1 MVRTS
6 NSSYLRL
13 VADAPVRE
21 EPPVVTAFRR
31 NVRYAHAIAFRI
43 LGREGEVEDLLQD
56 LFVAAQRDLRDLS
69 NEFSVRK
76 WFTVATVRMAR
87 RRARR
92 QRLLRFFGF
101 DEPILCDVPSTEA
114 TPEQRAEVAALNTTL
129 SLLPIDARAAWTL
142 RHLEGLSLAEVA
154 EACGCSLATAKR
166 RIAAAA
172 ELIEGVW
179 NA

>member
-1 MVRTS
+1 VVPKRH
-6 NSSYLRL
+6 SSYLRL

-21 EPPVVTAFRR
+21 EPPVTAAFRA
-31 NVRYAHAIAFRI
+31 NVRLAHAIAFRI

-56 LFVAAQRDLRDLS
+56 LFVAAQRDLGDLS

-76 WFTVATVRMAR
+76 WFTVATVRLAR
-87 RRARR
+87 RRSRR

-114 TPEQRAEVAALNTTL
+114 TPEQRAQVIALNTTL
-129 SLLPIDARAAWTL
+129 GLLSLELRVAWTL

-154 EACGCSLATAKR
+154 EACDCSLATAKR

-172 ELIEGVW
+172 DVIEGVW
-179 NA
+179 NG